1 MRNITLF
8 IAIYRYTVAQLIML
22 LQSVRATVVRK
33 CRLSCGDAVAGGPWK
48 KIGRPLR
55 RCPCGR
61 PWPPG
66 SSCIFRPA
74 FMNGLIMHV
83 MSSWQVIFRIFLAVL
98 RGSAPPAAPD
108 GCISLIPCHGHNILW
123 ASWPLELPEWQSDMN
138 SRACLIHCRETCRKA
153 LFSALSASRQAPAPL
168 PAVLP
173 GVRKVSSGSGT
184 RN

>member
-1 MRNITLF
+1 MHICIYLRNITLF

-83 MSSWQVIFRIFLAVL
+83 MSTWQASCSSGAACL
-98 RGSAPPAAPD
+98 RGSAPHAARA
-108 GCISLIPCHGHNILW
+108 GCISRRSGPGHNILW
-123 ASWPLELPEWQSDMN
+123 SCHLPEPPLRMAGMN
-138 SRACLIHCRETCRKA
+138 IRTCAIPYRRPAGKPSFR
-153 LFSALSASRQAPAPL
+153 LFPAQDDLPTL
-168 PAVLP
+168 FPAVL
-173 GVRKVSSGSGT
+173 R
-184 RN
+184 